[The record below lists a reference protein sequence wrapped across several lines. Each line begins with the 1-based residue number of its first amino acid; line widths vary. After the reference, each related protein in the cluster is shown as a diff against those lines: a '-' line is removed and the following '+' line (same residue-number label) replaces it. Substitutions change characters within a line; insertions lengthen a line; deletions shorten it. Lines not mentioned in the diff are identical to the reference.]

1 MNPYV
6 DGYIKT
12 LNYQKILRE
21 MQRNN
26 NLMKIKRNTK
36 PEICGAGAV
45 FYITLARGA
54 ICFSARR
61 QLHHWWRPLGNEIVR
76 SDHI

>member
-26 NLMKIKRNTK
+26 NLMKIKRIVNPKYVGRGPYFTLRL
-36 PEICGAGAV
+36 PGGRFASLPAV
-45 FYITLARGA
+45 SYTTGGDR
-54 ICFSARR
+54 
-61 QLHHWWRPLGNEIVR
+61 
-76 SDHI
+76 